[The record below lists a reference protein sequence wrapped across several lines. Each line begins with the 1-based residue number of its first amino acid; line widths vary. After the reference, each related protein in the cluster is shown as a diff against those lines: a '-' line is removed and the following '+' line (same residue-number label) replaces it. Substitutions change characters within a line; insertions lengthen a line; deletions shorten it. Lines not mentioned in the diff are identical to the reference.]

1 MDATAKELLHTLA
14 ALDEIAGLM
23 ELIREQK
30 KDSDILPKFED
41 YHAKTVKQIEE
52 YAVEIEK
59 LIEDSEES
67 EVNVTEDFISETM
80 LIWKALAGY
89 KEAIEEIKSLEI
101 NSQLSQKYKDLS
113 GESDYREGYFKF
125 VRPYQHHTNFPGSS
139 ICVFSFVGCKSG
151 EHLLNASDCNCQ

>member
-89 KEAIEEIKSLEI
+89 KEAIEEIKSLE
-101 NSQLSQKYKDLS
+101 
-113 GESDYREGYFKF
+113 
-125 VRPYQHHTNFPGSS
+125 
-139 ICVFSFVGCKSG
+139 
-151 EHLLNASDCNCQ
+151 